1 MGEMWGK
8 KEAREGA
15 GRGEREREKE
25 RERWGEREKVKT
37 TFGLAT
43 SHNATSNA
51 SALPSCLKGL
61 SLLFIWSGRNKTV
74 VDHGCDLN
82 RPGAVMVT

>member
-1 MGEMWGK
+1 MGEERG
-8 KEAREGA
+8 EG
-15 GRGEREREKE
+15 GSGEGGEREKK
-25 RERWGEREKVKT
+25 RERDREREKVKT

-51 SALPSCLKGL
+51 SAQPSCLKGL

-82 RPGAVMVT
+82 